1 MPFSNDPKKQMKRNL
16 DAFAASSLKI
26 ARKAL
31 VAKASDV
38 RKAVQSSLKS
48 GGKNQF
54 SKTYQSSK
62 PGEPPKTHGR
72 RLKSSIRYEIETPD
86 KIKVGAPSISG
97 SKTARVLEKGG
108 EGSFTETKQKSD
120 YFERRKARA
129 KAQASKERKAS
140 KAGEAIATKPKAKR
154 PFYVRGEN
162 GEIRRVG
169 KYERFTSERAAKRAE
184 ASSEFQRWRDSVQ
197 RTTTVKVTVAPR
209 PFVEPAAKKESDPA
223 REKARFERIARRSN

>member
-1 MPFSNDPKKQMKRNL
+1 MPFSKDPKKQMKRNI
-16 DAFAASSLKI
+16 DAFSSSTLKV

-31 VAKASDV
+31 VAKAADV
-38 RKAVQSSLKS
+38 RKSVQASLKS
-48 GGKNQF
+48 GGKNRF
-54 SKTYQSSK
+54 AKTYQSSS

-86 KIKVGAPSISG
+86 RINVGAPSIAG

-129 KAQASKERKAS
+129 KAQASKERKAKKS
-140 KAGEAIATKPKAKR
+140 GEAIQTKPKAKR
-154 PFYVRGEN
+154 AYYVRGEN

-184 ASSEFQRWRDSVQ
+184 AAPEFQRWRDSVQ

-209 PFVEPAAKKESDPA
+209 PFVEPAVKKESAPE
-223 REKARFERIARRSN
+223 REKARLARIARRSD

>member
-1 MPFSNDPKKQMKRNL
+1 MAFSTPPKSQMKRNI
-16 DAFAASSLKI
+16 DAFSSTALKN

-48 GGKNQF
+48 GGKNKF

-62 PGEPPKTHGR
+62 PGEPPKTHGK

-86 KIKVGAPSISG
+86 RIKVGAPSISG

-108 EGSFTETKQKSD
+108 EGSFTETKQKAD
-120 YFERRKARA
+120 YFARRKARA
-129 KAQASKERKAS
+129 KAQASKERQAK
-140 KAGEAIATKPKAKR
+140 KNGENVQTKPKAKR
-154 PFYVRGEN
+154 PYYVRGEN

-169 KYERFTSERAAKRAE
+169 KYERFTSEAAAKRAE
-184 ASSEFQRWRDSVQ
+184 AASEFQRWRESVQ
-197 RTTTVKVTVAPR
+197 RTTTVKVNVKPR
-209 PFVEPAAKKESDPA
+209 PFVLPAAQKESDPE
-223 REKARFERIARRSN
+223 REKARYNRIARRSD